1 MFFKLVRGGE
11 LGVRHLRMTKNGF
24 TFIEILMTMTIIGV
38 LFVPV
43 MQLFSSS
50 LYSTSVNLETIT
62 AMNLAQSEMERTIN
76 LNLTKAQLKK
86 IGTQVFP
93 PENEKPLEMN
103 RQFWRVKR
111 EIVEPSDPL
120 EVRIEVYRDGEP
132 DKSLVTLVTLV
143 EDLMWDSVK
152 TISPA

>member
-1 MFFKLVRGGE
+1 M
-11 LGVRHLRMTKNGF
+11 GF
-24 TFIEILMTMTIIGV
+24 TFIEILMTMTIIGL

-76 LNLTKAQLKK
+76 LNLTKAQLQKM
-86 IGTQVFP
+86 GTQIFP
-93 PENEKPLEMN
+93 PENEKPIDMN
-103 RQFWRVKR
+103 KQFWRVKR
-111 EIVEPSDPL
+111 EIIEHTDPL